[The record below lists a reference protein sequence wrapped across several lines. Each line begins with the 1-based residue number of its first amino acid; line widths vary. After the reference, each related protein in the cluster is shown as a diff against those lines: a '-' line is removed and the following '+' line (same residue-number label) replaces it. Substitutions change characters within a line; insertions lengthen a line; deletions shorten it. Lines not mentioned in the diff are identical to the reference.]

1 MNESDSQRLKVIE
14 DMLTAL
20 LKSQNHIHWIGGYV
34 YGKTKGGDPF
44 VILYPAAEYLQEKA
58 CRVYPQEFKKLP
70 QFIPTQN
77 VQGKTRGNPN
87 KGEAR
92 ELGIYNECP
101 MFQVITYDGKD
112 TPMGNE
118 KRFGKVLRVTNKMPG
133 GRANNS
139 PSPEAEPEP
148 EASPAAP
155 VPQSRPLSQDEQTHY
170 RNEARTATDD
180 FMFVTAVQKLYPKYT
195 VKGLETIRGRVCAE
209 PITADNAPRQYEAM
223 VKYISRRAELERIGD
238 TRAAHN
244 TAAVEAAAHYKQ
256 GANQ

>member
-70 QFIPTQN
+70 SFINTQN
-77 VQGKTRGNPN
+77 IQGKTRGNPN

-92 ELGIYNECP
+92 ELGIYHECP
-101 MFQVITYDGKD
+101 MFQVITYDGKE

-118 KRFGKVLRVTNKMPG
+118 KRFGKVLRVTDKMPG
-133 GRANNS
+133 GRDNQQPQPNPTES
-139 PSPEAEPEP
+139 EDRN
-148 EASPAAP
+148 AAP
-155 VPQSRPLSQDEQTHY
+155 VPQNRPLTQDEQAHY
-170 RNEARTATDD
+170 RNEARTANDD
-180 FMFVTAVQKLYPKYT
+180 FMFVTAVQKLHPKYT
-195 VKGLETIRGRVCAE
+195 VRGLETIRGRVCAE
-209 PITADNAPRQYEAM
+209 PVTADNAPRQYEAI
-223 VKYISRRAELERIGD
+223 VKYIERRAELERVGD

-244 TAAVEAAAHYKQ
+244 TAATEAAAQYKQ
-256 GANQ
+256 GANK